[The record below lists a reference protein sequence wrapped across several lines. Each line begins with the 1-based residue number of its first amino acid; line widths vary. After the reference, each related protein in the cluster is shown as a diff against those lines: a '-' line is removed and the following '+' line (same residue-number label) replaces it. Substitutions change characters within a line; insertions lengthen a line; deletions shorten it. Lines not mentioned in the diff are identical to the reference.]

1 MDKKTQVT
9 AAETFRRAHH
19 GPRLLLLPNAW
30 DSLSARQFEAAGFE
44 AIGTTSGGV
53 AWALGFADGEHTP
66 WSELVA
72 ATRRIVRTVRVPMSA
87 DIEGGYGATPA
98 QVAASVTEIL
108 AAGVVGFNIEDG
120 TFRPDEPVRSIED
133 AVARIRA
140 AREAAT
146 AAGVPA
152 VINARIDL
160 YIKNVGDPTT
170 RFEETVRRGK
180 AYLAAGADCIYPFGL
195 ADMETIASLVK
206 ALDAPINIVAR
217 AGTPGPADLKRI
229 GVARVSIAAGA
240 TLAVTS
246 LIKSIAQQ
254 LHDHGRFD
262 VLEHAVNR
270 PEVQA
275 LFVGR
280 D

>member
-1 MDKKTQVT
+1 MDKKTQVN
-9 AAETFRRAHH
+9 AAEAFRRAHH
-19 GPRLLLLPNAW
+19 GSRLLLLPNAW

-44 AIGTTSGGV
+44 AIATTSGGV
-53 AWALGFADGEHTP
+53 AWTLGFADGEHTP
-66 WSELVA
+66 WSEVVA
-72 ATRRIVRTVRVPMSA
+72 ATRRIVRAIRVPVTA

-108 AAGVVGFNIEDG
+108 ATGVVGFNIEDG
-120 TFRPDEPVRSIED
+120 TFRPDEPVRSVEN
-133 AVARIRA
+133 AVARIQA

-152 VINARIDL
+152 VINARVDL
-160 YIKNVGDPTT
+160 YIKNVGDPTK

-195 ADMETIASLVK
+195 ADMETIAGLVK

-240 TLAVTS
+240 TLAVMS

-275 LFVGR
+275 LFARR

>member
-1 MDKKTQVT
+1 MNKANQAK
-9 AAETFRRAHH
+9 AADAFRHAHH

-44 AIGTTSGGV
+44 AIATTSGGV
-53 AWALGFADGEHTP
+53 AWALGFADGEHAP

-72 ATRRIVRTVRVPMSA
+72 ATHRIVRTVRVPVTA
-87 DIEGGYGATPA
+87 DIESGYGATPA
-98 QVAASVTEIL
+98 QVAANVTEIL

-120 TFRPDEPVRSIED
+120 TSRSDEPVRPVDD

-140 AREAAT
+140 AREAAD
-146 AAGVPA
+146 AAGIPA
-152 VINARIDL
+152 VINARVDL
-160 YIKNVGDPTT
+160 YIKNVGDPAK

-195 ADMETIASLVK
+195 TDMETIARLVK
-206 ALDAPINIVAR
+206 ALDAPVNIVAR
-217 AGTPGPADLKRI
+217 AGTCQAADLERI
-229 GVARVSIAAGA
+229 GVARVSIASSAM
-240 TLAVTS
+240 LAVAS
-246 LIKSIAQQ
+246 LIKTIAQE
-254 LHDHGRFD
+254 LHDRGRFD
-262 VLEHAVNR
+262 LLTHAVNR

-275 LFVGR
+275 LFVQR